1 MSRVNSHLC
10 SVCNELH
17 VVMDA
22 KKLHMDRQKIEM
34 LQRAAGH
41 VMQTNNNR
49 FKKSELNLV
58 DFGQSAYG
66 NFPSLARFGLI
77 AKAWDKQTQRPIRG
91 IWVITRL
98 GWAFLRGEVTIKSW
112 VMVKD
117 KHVQHGLGYGPELN
131 LREMRLGVD
140 TIQTNFEY
148 FDDDNRMVAFRP
160 GVTNRPQ
167 QGTLL

>member
-1 MSRVNSHLC
+1 MSQVTSHLC
-10 SVCNELH
+10 SVCNEPH
-17 VVMDA
+17 IVMQA
-22 KKLHMDRQKIEM
+22 KKLHMDRQKIDM
-34 LQRAAGH
+34 LKRASVH
-41 VMQTNNNR
+41 VILHNDNR

-98 GWAFLRGEVTIKSW
+98 GWAFLRGDATVKSW

-117 KHVQHGLGYGPELN
+117 KHVQHGLGYGSEMTLTQ
-131 LREMRLGVD
+131 MRLGID

-148 FDDDNRMVAFRP
+148 YDDDNRMVAFRP
-160 GVTNRPQ
+160 GVPIKPE